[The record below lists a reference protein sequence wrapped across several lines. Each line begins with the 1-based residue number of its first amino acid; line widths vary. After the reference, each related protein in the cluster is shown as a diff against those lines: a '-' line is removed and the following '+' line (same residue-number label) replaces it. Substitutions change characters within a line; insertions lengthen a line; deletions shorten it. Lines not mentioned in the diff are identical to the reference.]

1 MGYVT
6 LTDFVKKQI
15 DKDAQLI
22 KKGTLKKGK
31 VKWFF
36 LRSSITGK
44 CGASKQVIEYLD
56 KNGIGYEY
64 LDLD

>member
-1 MGYVT
+1 MI
-6 LTDFVKKQI
+6 KQ
-15 DKDAQLI
+15 
-22 KKGTLKKGK
+22 GTLDKNK

-44 CGASKQVIEYLD
+44 CGASKQVIEYLN

-64 LDLD
+64 LDFD